1 MPDPPAAGRATV
13 WTERAFRR
21 QAATRAPCH
30 YDRRVVLPA
39 IDAHGTGP
47 MPRRPHPWNCG
58 HEWRSPAGPFTTI
71 TDEQAVAYDRDGC
84 FVLPGVFD
92 AEQLAELDRAIAP
105 GDALVRELL
114 EGLPDG
120 RLSVA
125 GLDTQTV
132 SPNMV
137 GGSEVLAAVCED
149 PVLAGVCADLIGPD
163 VRLYW
168 EQAVYKQPRSAEP
181 VLWHQDNGYTYVE
194 PQSYVTCWVAV
205 TDATPDNGCI
215 SVVPGVHRD
224 GTLEHRHTPIGE
236 ECWGDWDRAVDVPVR
251 AGDVVVF
258 TSLTPHATRRNS
270 TDEVRKAYIVQY
282 VPDGAVAIDGDPG
295 GGPGRRRVLDDPV
308 LNRPTVVA
316 GRPVRSAT

>member
-1 MPDPPAAGRATV
+1 MPRRRHPWNSGHE
-13 WTERAFRR
+13 WTSPSGPFGTISER
-21 QAATRAPCH
+21 QAAD
-30 YDRRVVLPA
+30 YDRL
-39 IDAHGTGP
+39 G
-47 MPRRPHPWNCG
+47 
-58 HEWRSPAGPFTTI
+58 F
-71 TDEQAVAYDRDGC
+71 

-92 AEQLAELDRAIAP
+92 SDELDRLDAAIAP

-114 EGLPDG
+114 QALPDG

-132 SPNMV
+132 APNMV
-137 GGSEVLAAVCED
+137 GGSDVLAEVCEH
-149 PVLAGVCADLIGPD
+149 PVLAGVCADLIGPE

-168 EQAVYKQPRSAEP
+168 EQAVYKQPHSAEP

-194 PQSYVTCWVAV
+194 PQSYVTCWIAI

-215 SVVPGVHRD
+215 SVIPGAHRD

-236 ECWGDWDRAVDVPVR
+236 ECWGDWDLAVDVPVS

-258 TSLTPHATRRNS
+258 TSLTPHATRRNL

-282 VPDGAVAIDGDPG
+282 VPDGAVAIDGDPEG
-295 GGPGRRRVLDDPV
+295 HRGAPRPLTDPV

-316 GRPVRSAT
+316 GRPVRG